1 MSCAYGCNRS
11 ITPVQLTLWS
21 PGLLAWVGGS
31 FDKIETYIWQQRILT
46 WVQHISTSTV
56 FCMTHRF
63 TFTHAGIKW
72 IVLIIS
78 QWIIQCNRI
87 KTISHTIIRWW
98 FCSFNLWYIKLFV
111 WINQPLPVGT
121 NISFTCTYIYVHMAV
136 IIVLLSHWSVQKPT
150 KAWCI
155 VNSPGH
161 ILQIWLLCF
170 IQN

>member
-1 MSCAYGCNRS
+1 MYICAYIIFQQNFLPTCS
-11 ITPVQLTLWS
+11 INLQQNFS
-21 PGLLAWVGGS
+21 
-31 FDKIETYIWQQRILT
+31 TYNLFLQYEEVTADIILT
-46 WVQHISTSTV
+46 RVCNISTSTE
-56 FCMTHRF
+56 FSMTQRF
-63 TFTHAGIKW
+63 TFIHTGVIW

-87 KTISHTIIRWW
+87 KTISHTIVCRW

-136 IIVLLSHWSVQKPT
+136 IIVLLLHWSVQKPS